1 MLTAPIYFD
10 RPVGATADVAELEFI
25 SALMQTEKLFLR
37 QDGSLTARDIHFY
50 LKSRHGVRVP
60 VEKIEQDIICQMACV
75 IRPGGKQRNLQ
86 SSNITTKNGVANTS
100 TVKVDAGRST
110 TGEFFDCIMED
121 EELQPPPREYS
132 HQPKAGAQQNKGM
145 SKRVMALRVSQAISH
160 DDYEKYK
167 QYQHQQLKLIREEND
182 DNGSTDDTDA
192 DDTETEELKMNLVRI
207 ASLILIPKLRQARVD
222 ADKGLETDEVDVIDV
237 FLAILMSETGLKYD
251 QELTRDV
258 LLHIL
263 SFGEK
268 RDKNDSDEYIDS
280 LMETALASH
289 PDARPRL
296 NKDTMLR
303 VLTDD
308 IEAYD
313 VDLENTKET
322 TFEEVNAMEG
332 SDESKLRRIYTA
344 GNIDAN
350 ADTYRSKTWTIAS
363 WYAIVV
369 ILLAYL
375 FNGVSP
381 NYQWQAKDCT
391 TAESQVGC
399 AITVATLHWLEVF
412 VSLSIVGFPF
422 LFLANLGNSVYL
434 DRNQDKSKVAAL
446 ICVAMFSTA
455 LYVFLPFFYRADFWF
470 FHSDPTSIPPEEN
483 DGSVQPNNSA
493 YLGPVSLL
501 LGCFLLCVQMM
512 QLMRLTI
519 PGQMGRSCKNSAST
533 MRAAFEWKK
542 AANMKVDRA
551 VLNAVR
557 CHVDTVGV
565 RPANWKRKSS
575 IGRSV
580 GKISTSITRYN
591 QSFTKQ
597 ERAGGILWTW
607 RKIRDRTLFY
617 EEGIYIWPRLVASNI
632 AQWTAV
638 LIIAGVFAFGLS
650 VLTKEEEVAPD
661 LLSNEKFILV
671 LAVGFPPAF
680 FAAISTSLLYVP
692 SAVSSILKYRCGEL
706 RSLDDRRF
714 LQNRFAMDSA
724 NLLFGAAF
732 WTCLCSAAAFYALFS
747 VFTFLCLYVDTQ
759 QMMIRFTANCIGM
772 LITMILKQVLM
783 LFIRS
788 RWSRGY
794 YRSRPAIV
802 NISNTIQEVWNL
814 GLTTFTALVRG
825 LKFMAIFLLYL
836 GRIDREVFAPGVG
849 WFRDD
854 IPLDGLPHCF
864 ARDLLI
870 HEAHRHPLIE
880 RLGLLFMIKL
890 RKGSDFGTR
899 GGAAWRMAF
908 TGTLM
913 PWLRKYGGNLGAVW
927 NNSRNAE
934 EQRSALSG
942 LSKDALV
949 ENLMVLEQNY
959 KQMAEQMKNIGNRTR
974 ILRPKAGSEDQDDTV
989 EADDDVSGP
998 LLETYLKEQEAGDP
1012 PASTPEERPVVHLTT
1027 ITGGTFD

>member
-1 MLTAPIYFD
+1 MLITPINFD
-10 RPVGATADVAELEFI
+10 RPVGATADVAELEYI

-37 QDGSLTARDIHFY
+37 QDGSLTGRDIHFY

-60 VEKIEQDIICQMACV
+60 VEEIEREIICQMACV
-75 IRPGGKQRNLQ
+75 FRPGSKHHISQ
-86 SSNITTKNGVANTS
+86 SSHVTKKNGVAN

-121 EELQPPPREYS
+121 AELQPPTEHSR
-132 HQPKAGAQQNKGM
+132 QPKAGAQRSMGM
-145 SKRVMALRVSQAISH
+145 SKRVMALRVSQAISQE
-160 DDYEKYK
+160 DYEKYK
-167 QYQHQQLKLIREEND
+167 QYKHQQLKMIREEED
-182 DNGSTDDTDA
+182 GNGSTDDTDD
-192 DDTETEELKMNLVRI
+192 DDTETEELKMNLIRI
-207 ASLILIPKLRQARVD
+207 ASLLFIPKLRQARVD
-222 ADKGLETDEVDVIDV
+222 ADKGVETDQVDVIDV
-237 FLAILMSETGLKYD
+237 FLAIILAETGLKYD
-251 QELTRDV
+251 QEITLDV

-263 SFGEK
+263 SFGDNRRKEG
-268 RDKNDSDEYIDS
+268 NEFTDS

-289 PDARPRL
+289 PHAKPRM
-296 NKDTMLR
+296 NKETILR

-322 TFEEVNAMEG
+322 TFDEVNSMEG
-332 SDESKLRRIYTA
+332 SDKSKLRRIYTA

-350 ADTYRSKTWTIAS
+350 ADTYRSKTWTIVA

-369 ILLAYL
+369 ILVAYL

-381 NYQWQAKDCT
+381 IYNWQPTDCT
-391 TAESQVGC
+391 TTEYQVSC
-399 AITVATLHWLEVF
+399 AVLVATQHWLEVF

-434 DRNQDKSKVAAL
+434 DRKQDKNKVAAL
-446 ICVAMFSTA
+446 ICVAILSTA
-455 LYVFLPFFYRADFWF
+455 LYVFVPFFHRADFGF
-470 FHSDPTSIPPEEN
+470 FHSDPTVIPPEEN
-483 DGSVQPNNSA
+483 DGSVQPNNRA
-493 YLGPVSLL
+493 YLGPIAVL
-501 LGCFLLCVQMM
+501 LGFFLIFVQMI

-519 PGQMGRSCKNSAST
+519 PGQMGRSCKNSSST

-542 AANMKVDRA
+542 AANVKVDQA
-551 VLNAVR
+551 VLNAIR
-557 CHVDTVGV
+557 CHVDTTGV
-565 RPANWKRKSS
+565 SPANWQSKSS
-575 IGRSV
+575 IGGSV
-580 GKISTSITRYN
+580 GKISAAITRYN
-591 QSFTKQ
+591 QSFTKREQ
-597 ERAGGILWTW
+597 TGGILWTW

-632 AQWTAV
+632 AQWLAA
-638 LIIAGVFAFGLS
+638 LIIVGAFAFGLS

-671 LAVGFPPAF
+671 LAVGFPPAVL
-680 FAAISTSLLYVP
+680 AAVSTSLIYVP
-692 SAVSSILKYRCGEL
+692 SAVSSILKYRCGEI

-714 LQNRFAMDSA
+714 LQNRFAMDST

-732 WTCLCSAAAFYALFS
+732 WTCLCSSAAFYALFS
-747 VFTFLCLYVDTQ
+747 VFTFLCLYAETQ

-794 YRSRPAIV
+794 YRSRPAVV

-864 ARDLLI
+864 ARDLLL

-899 GGAAWRMAF
+899 GGAAWRVLF

-927 NNSRNAE
+927 NNSRSAE
-934 EQRSALSG
+934 EHRSALSG

-949 ENLMVLEQNY
+949 ENLLVLEDNY
-959 KQMAEQMKNIGNRTR
+959 KQMAEQMKKIGNRAR
-974 ILRPKAGSEDQDDTV
+974 ILRPKTGSEDEVFAVEEEEDDC
-989 EADDDVSGP
+989 GP
-998 LLETYLKEQEAGDP
+998 LLENYLKEHEAEEP
-1012 PASTPEERPVVHLTT
+1012 PALTPEERPVVQLTR